1 MATILKYNNSTIK
14 NIIVNDNVE
23 NKINIEI
30 KKIKFNGKV
39 IWVKPIKLTVELT
52 KYISSVTLKRTNTET
67 EDPSAV
73 KGFEIT
79 ITNPNDIPVTYEDDI
94 NFYFGDTIEI
104 KKTNLPTTDNV
115 IYHVYDTP
123 IKLTGD
129 TTISVKAK
137 KGVFDT
143 EIVSAIK
150 LDGITKLMVKN
161 PNSVKCYITIT
172 IVTREYDGTE
182 IVGSTENIELESG
195 HTSNTITFNDG
206 FGTSTVYAK
215 ITTRDL
221 TYGYISEQRSSSIVY
236 EQ

>member
-1 MATILKYNNSTIK
+1 MATTLKYDNFITK
-14 NIIVNDNVE
+14 NVIVNDNVE
-23 NKINIEI
+23 KKKNIEM
-30 KKIKFNGKV
+30 KKIIFNGKV

-52 KYISSVTLKRTNTET
+52 KYISSVTIKRTNTET

-73 KGFEIT
+73 EGFEIT
-79 ITNPNDIPVTYEDDI
+79 ITNPNDIPVIHEDDI
-94 NFYFGDTIEI
+94 SFYFGDTIEI

-115 IYHVYDTP
+115 IYCLYDSP

-137 KGVFDT
+137 KGVFNA

-150 LDGITKLMVKN
+150 LDGVTKIMIKN

-172 IVTREYDGTE
+172 IVTRGIDGVE
-182 IVGSTENIELESG
+182 IEGPTENIELESG

-221 TYGYISEQRSSSIVY
+221 TYGYISNERSSSIIY
-236 EQ
+236 KQ

>member
-1 MATILKYNNSTIK
+1 MATILKYNNSPIM

-23 NKINIEI
+23 NKKNIKI

-52 KYISSVTLKRTNTET
+52 KYISSVTIKRTNTET
-67 EDPSAV
+67 EDPSAI
-73 KGFEIT
+73 KNYEIT
-79 ITNPNDIPVTYEDDI
+79 ITNPNDIPTKYEDEM
-94 NFYFGDTIEI
+94 NFYFRDTIEI
-104 KKTNLPTTDNV
+104 KKTNLPTTDKV
-115 IYHVYDTP
+115 IYHLYDSP

-129 TTISVKAK
+129 TIISVKAK
-137 KGVFDT
+137 KGVFDA

-150 LDGITKLMVKN
+150 LDGFTKLMIKN
-161 PNSVKCYITIT
+161 PNSVKCYITIK

-195 HTSNTITFNDG
+195 HTSNIITFNDG

-221 TYGYISEQRSSSIVY
+221 TYGYTSETRSSSIVC